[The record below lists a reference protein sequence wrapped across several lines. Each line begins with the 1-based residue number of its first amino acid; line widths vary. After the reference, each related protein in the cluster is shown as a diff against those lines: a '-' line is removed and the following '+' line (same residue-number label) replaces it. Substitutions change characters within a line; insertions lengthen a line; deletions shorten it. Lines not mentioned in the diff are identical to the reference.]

1 MIDITFANRIV
12 SVDLEVA
19 QALLNE
25 GTIDRVRTDS
35 GEYFLGADLA
45 YVLFDQGLLH
55 EDDGGTCGQGWIGM
69 KGNCERKPSGGITQS
84 QVSRPGLTRGQKIRR
99 GVAIAGGIGLATA
112 AAYAATKNKSAN
124 SAAQGQSKY
133 ASIRVPQG
141 VQGGPLALA
150 NKGSGQMARTAQIKK
165 EIKKTIFRTRAE
177 RKAANAA
184 KGKTSSTFFS
194 AGSGTGKGRLSETI
208 GNIPEGTSAR
218 EARRIKKRPAWLTP
232 GYKKGKGG

>member
-45 YVLFDQGLLH
+45 YVLFNQGLLH
-55 EDDGGTCGQGWIGM
+55 EDDSGPCGKGWTGTQ
-69 KGNCERKPSGGITQS
+69 GNCERNSNNTQP
-84 QVSRPGLTRGQKIRR
+84 QMLRPGMTRGQKIRR

-112 AAYAATKNKSAN
+112 AAYAAAKNKHSN
-124 SAAQGQSKY
+124 SAAQGPSKY
-133 ASIRVPQG
+133 ASTRVPQG

-165 EIKKTIFRTRAE
+165 EIKKSMFRTRAE

-184 KGKTSSTFFS
+184 KGKTSNTFFS